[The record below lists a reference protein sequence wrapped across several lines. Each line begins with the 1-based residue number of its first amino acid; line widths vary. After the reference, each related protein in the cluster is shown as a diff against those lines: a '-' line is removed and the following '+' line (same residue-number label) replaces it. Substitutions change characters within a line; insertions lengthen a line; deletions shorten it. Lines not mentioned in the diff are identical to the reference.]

1 MKILKYSSL
10 LLFSMI
16 FLGGCL
22 DSDEKSNKIDDDPTN
37 TPLEWEQVWSDEFD
51 GDNLD
56 LSKWNILRWR
66 PGWVNNE
73 QQAYTDRDTNVF
85 LQDGNLVIQG
95 LIEPNY
101 YDTDHTGSQYTA
113 NYTSGRINTDD
124 KFSWTYGKF
133 DIRAKLPSGRGSWP
147 AIWML
152 GESITSI
159 GWPDCGEID
168 IMEHVGFD
176 DGNIHGSIH
185 TKDFNHI
192 MNTQRSGSIALP
204 SATQSF
210 HIYSLEWS
218 PHYLRFLIDDSP
230 FFFVYND
237 SNGNTAKWPFDSP
250 HYMILNLAIGG
261 DWGGVQGIESS
272 SFPMRMLV
280 DHVRVSKR
288 SEDHGDIKV
297 TFQVDM
303 QNVNVSGTGVWL
315 SGGSIS
321 SANPGGIQ
329 MQPASTDGIWETR
342 LTLPPNSNFTFKYR
356 NGHFPASWSGGWEV
370 IGGECTVGQYNDRS
384 VSIGIAD
391 TTLPIVCFNECKEC
405 N

>member
-1 MKILKYSSL
+1 MKQPQHVVL
-10 LLFSMI
+10 LLLMI
-16 FLGGCL
+16 FLVTCQ
-22 DSDEKSNKIDDDPTN
+22 ESNHSNNQIINDPPT
-37 TPLEWEQVWSDEFD
+37 TSSEWEQVWADEFD
-51 GDNLD
+51 GDELD
-56 LSKWNILRWR
+56 LSKWNILQWS

-101 YDTDHTGSQYTA
+101 SGTDYNGNQYTS

-124 KFSWTYGKF
+124 KFSWTYGRF
-133 DIRAKLPSGRGSWP
+133 DIRAKLPEGRGSWP

-152 GESITSI
+152 GESISSI

-168 IMEHVGFD
+168 IMEHVGYD
-176 DGNIHGSIH
+176 NGNVHGSIH
-185 TKDFNHI
+185 TKDFNHM
-192 MNTQRSGSIALP
+192 MNTQKSGSISLP
-204 SATQSF
+204 TVTQSF
-210 HIYSLEWS
+210 HTYSLEWS
-218 PHYLRFLIDDSP
+218 PNYLRFLVDDSP

-237 SNGNTAKWPFDSP
+237 YNGNQAKWPFDSP

-261 DWGGVQGIESS
+261 DWGGVQGIASS
-272 SFPMRMLV
+272 AFPMRMLV

-288 SEDHGDIKV
+288 SENFGDVKV

-321 SANPGGIQ
+321 SASPGGIQ
-329 MQPASTDGIWETR
+329 MQLSNTPGLWEAQ
-342 LTLPPNSNFTFKYR
+342 LTLPPNSNFTYKYR
-356 NGHFPASWSGGWEV
+356 NGFFPNSWSNGWEV
-370 IGGECTVGQYNDRS
+370 INGDCTVGEYDDRS
-384 VSIGIAD
+384 VSVGVAD
-391 TTLPIVCFNECKEC
+391 TTLPIVCFDLCEEC